1 MGVYETRLRAFIINL
16 HMRSSA
22 WEVGPQPDPR
32 IPFLKGQGDFMRHS
46 NASPSAAVLAA
57 AVFLLAGAAS
67 AETATVTKERTTT
80 TESTPSG
87 STHTTATTR
96 TYSRSDSPD
105 VVYKSIDTENRGY
118 VLRTETERISG
129 FGDAF
134 DKADK
139 NHSGRLTR
147 EEFNSAWTEYKSTK

>member
-1 MGVYETRLRAFIINL
+1 
-16 HMRSSA
+16 
-22 WEVGPQPDPR
+22 
-32 IPFLKGQGDFMRHS
+32 MRHS
-46 NASPSAAVLAA
+46 NATHSAAVLAA
-57 AVFLLAGAAS
+57 AVFLFAGAAS
-67 AETATVTKERTTT
+67 ADTATVTKERTTT

-87 STHTTATTR
+87 QTSTTTTTK
-96 TYSRSDSPD
+96 TYSKTDSPD
-105 VVYKSIDTENRGY
+105 VVYKSIDVNNRGY

-147 EEFNSAWTEYKSTK
+147 EEFNSAWTEYKATK

>member
-1 MGVYETRLRAFIINL
+1 
-16 HMRSSA
+16 
-22 WEVGPQPDPR
+22 
-32 IPFLKGQGDFMRHS
+32 MRHS
-46 NASPSAAVLAA
+46 NASHRAAVLAA
-57 AVFLLAGAAS
+57 AVFLFAGAAS
-67 AETATVTKERTTT
+67 ADNATVTKERSTT

-87 STHTTATTR
+87 STTTTTTTR
-96 TYSRSDSPD
+96 TYTKSDSPD

-129 FGDAF
+129 FGDSF

>member
-1 MGVYETRLRAFIINL
+1 
-16 HMRSSA
+16 MR
-22 WEVGPQPDPR
+22 P
-32 IPFLKGQGDFMRHS
+32 
-46 NASPSAAVLAA
+46 NASRSAAVLAA
-57 AVFLLAGAAS
+57 AVFLFAGAAS
-67 AETATVTKERTTT
+67 AQTATVTKERSTT

-87 STHTTATTR
+87 STTTTTTTR
-96 TYSRSDSPD
+96 TYSKSDSPD
-105 VVYKSIDTENRGY
+105 VVYKSIDANNRGY

-147 EEFNSAWTEYKSTK
+147 EEFNSAWVEYAK

>member
-1 MGVYETRLRAFIINL
+1 
-16 HMRSSA
+16 
-22 WEVGPQPDPR
+22 
-32 IPFLKGQGDFMRHS
+32 MRHS
-46 NASPSAAVLAA
+46 NASHSAAVLAA

-67 AETATVTKERTTT
+67 AETATVTKERSTT

-87 STHTTATTR
+87 STTTTTR
-96 TYSRSDSPD
+96 TYTRSDSPEI
-105 VVYKSIDTENRGY
+105 VYKSIDTDNRGY

>member
-1 MGVYETRLRAFIINL
+1 
-16 HMRSSA
+16 
-22 WEVGPQPDPR
+22 
-32 IPFLKGQGDFMRHS
+32 MRHS
-46 NASPSAAVLAA
+46 NATHSAAVLAA
-57 AVFLLAGAAS
+57 AVFLFAGAAS
-67 AETATVTKERTTT
+67 ADTATVTKERTTT

-87 STHTTATTR
+87 QTSTTTTTK
-96 TYSRSDSPD
+96 TYSKTDSPD
-105 VVYKSIDTENRGY
+105 VVYKSIDVNNRGY

-147 EEFNSAWTEYKSTK
+147 EEFNSAWTEYKSMK

>member
-1 MGVYETRLRAFIINL
+1 
-16 HMRSSA
+16 
-22 WEVGPQPDPR
+22 
-32 IPFLKGQGDFMRHS
+32 MRHS
-46 NASPSAAVLAA
+46 NATHSAAVLAA
-57 AVFLLAGAAS
+57 AVFLFAGAAS
-67 AETATVTKERTTT
+67 ADTATVTKERTTT

-87 STHTTATTR
+87 QTSTTTTTK
-96 TYSRSDSPD
+96 TYSKTDSQD
-105 VVYKSIDTENRGY
+105 VVYKSIDVNNRGY

-147 EEFNSAWTEYKSTK
+147 EEFNSAWTEYKTMK

>member
-1 MGVYETRLRAFIINL
+1 MKHSNTT
-16 HMRSSA
+16 SSA
-22 WEVGPQPDPR
+22 A
-32 IPFLKGQGDFMRHS
+32 I
-46 NASPSAAVLAA
+46 LAA
-57 AVFLLAGAAS
+57 AVFLFAGAA
-67 AETATVTKERTTT
+67 TAQTSTVTKERSTT

-87 STHTTATTR
+87 STTTTTTSK
-96 TYSRSDSPD
+96 TYSKSDSPE
-105 VVYKSIDTENRGY
+105 VVYKSIDTTNRGY

-147 EEFNSAWTEYKSTK
+147 DEFNSAWSEYKK

>member
-1 MGVYETRLRAFIINL
+1 
-16 HMRSSA
+16 
-22 WEVGPQPDPR
+22 
-32 IPFLKGQGDFMRHS
+32 MRHS
-46 NASPSAAVLAA
+46 DPSRSAALLAA
-57 AVFLLAGAAS
+57 AVFLFAGAAG
-67 AETATVTKERTTT
+67 ADTGTVTKERTTT

-87 STHTTATTR
+87 QTTTTTTTR
-96 TYSRSDSPD
+96 TFSKSDSPD
-105 VVYKSIDTENRGY
+105 VVYKSIDVNDRGY

-147 EEFNSAWTEYKSTK
+147 EEFNSAWMEYQANK

>member
-1 MGVYETRLRAFIINL
+1 
-16 HMRSSA
+16 
-22 WEVGPQPDPR
+22 
-32 IPFLKGQGDFMRHS
+32 MRHS
-46 NASPSAAVLAA
+46 NASRSAAVLAA
-57 AVFLLAGAAS
+57 AAFLLAGAAT
-67 AETATVTKERTTT
+67 ADTATVTKERSTT

-87 STHTTATTR
+87 STTTTATTR
-96 TYSRSDSPD
+96 TYSRTDSPD

-147 EEFNSAWTEYKSTK
+147 EEFNSAWTEYKTMK

>member
-1 MGVYETRLRAFIINL
+1 
-16 HMRSSA
+16 
-22 WEVGPQPDPR
+22 
-32 IPFLKGQGDFMRHS
+32 MRHS
-46 NASPSAAVLAA
+46 NATHSAAVLAA
-57 AVFLLAGAAS
+57 AVFLFAGAAS
-67 AETATVTKERTTT
+67 ADTATVTKERTTT

-87 STHTTATTR
+87 QTSTTTTTK
-96 TYSRSDSPD
+96 TYSKTDSPD
-105 VVYKSIDTENRGY
+105 VVYKSIDVNNRGY

-147 EEFNSAWTEYKSTK
+147 EEFNSAWTEYKTMK

>member
-1 MGVYETRLRAFIINL
+1 
-16 HMRSSA
+16 
-22 WEVGPQPDPR
+22 
-32 IPFLKGQGDFMRHS
+32 MRHS
-46 NASPSAAVLAA
+46 NATHSAAVLAA
-57 AVFLLAGAAS
+57 AVFLFAGAAS
-67 AETATVTKERTTT
+67 ADTATVTKERTTT

-87 STHTTATTR
+87 QTSTTTTTK
-96 TYSRSDSPD
+96 TYSKTDSPD
-105 VVYKSIDTENRGY
+105 VVYKSIDVNNRGY

-147 EEFNSAWTEYKSTK
+147 EEFNSAWTEYKSIK